1 MKLNLSD
8 ENFRELLDSHNLPSD
23 SVEIDALRADVLKR
37 LRDHDY
43 GRVYTQSAGAFEIFQ
58 GGTAEEREA
67 FSAAVDAEIESRR
80 SGK

>member
-1 MKLNLSD
+1 MKLHLSD

-37 LRDHDY
+37 LADSDY
-43 GRVYTQSAGAFEIFQ
+43 SRSYSQSAGSFEIFQ
-58 GGTAEEREA
+58 SGTDEEREA
-67 FSAAVDAEIESRR
+67 FIAAVDAEIEARR